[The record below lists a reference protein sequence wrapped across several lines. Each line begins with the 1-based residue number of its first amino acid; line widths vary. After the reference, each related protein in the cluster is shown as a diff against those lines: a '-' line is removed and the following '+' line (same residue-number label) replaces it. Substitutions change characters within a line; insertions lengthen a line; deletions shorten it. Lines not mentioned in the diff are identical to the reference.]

1 MDRTDDRS
9 AADAGGADTGDAD
22 ASSADTGPPAPA
34 TGPRTTAD
42 PRTEAGPDSRT
53 EAGPGPRTGAGAPTE
68 AATGPR
74 SGTEAGTGSPTA
86 TQAEP
91 DPVPDP
97 APESGPGTTAG
108 PAAADGSATPA
119 SADGTTPAITT
130 PRGRRPVVA
139 ALMLGMALAAID
151 GTIVSTA
158 VPQIVG
164 DLGGFT
170 VFSWLFSGYLL
181 AVTVTLPLYGKLSDT
196 FGRKPVL
203 IAGIILFLAGSL
215 LCAAAWNMAALIAFR
230 IVQGLGGGALQGT
243 IQTIAADLY
252 PLKERPRIQAR
263 LSTVWA
269 TSSVAGPVA
278 GGLLAGYAD
287 WRWIFLINLPVGA
300 VALWLVVRHLQEP
313 SRPRPATRPRVDWA
327 GALAVF
333 ATGALL
339 LTALVQGGVAWPW
352 FSAPSL
358 GLFGASA
365 LLAALTVVI
374 ERRAAEP
381 IIPGWVWR
389 RRTIASVNLALGAM
403 GLLMVAPT
411 VFLPTYAQSV
421 LGLGP
426 IAAGFVLSVMTL
438 SWPVSAAFSDR
449 VYNRIGFRRTAM
461 LGMGA
466 ALLILLAFPLLPYPG
481 EAWHPALLMLLL
493 GAALG
498 LFQLPLIVGVQSTVG
513 WAERGTTT
521 ASVLFCRQVG
531 QSIGAALFGAIA
543 NGVLAARL
551 LDAPVDG
558 LPGDLDAVAR
568 TLEDP
573 GAVSSAA
580 EYLRRAVDAAVD
592 YVYVGAAGA
601 AALALLALIT
611 LAPRRFP
618 VITEPSDSPTAPDP
632 AATPTASEA
641 APARQ
646 DR

>member
-1 MDRTDDRS
+1 M
-9 AADAGGADTGDAD
+9 GGADGDI
-22 ASSADTGPPAPA
+22 
-34 TGPRTTAD
+34 
-42 PRTEAGPDSRT
+42 EAIP
-53 EAGPGPRTGAGAPTE
+53 
-68 AATGPR
+68 
-74 SGTEAGTGSPTA
+74 
-86 TQAEP
+86 
-91 DPVPDP
+91 
-97 APESGPGTTAG
+97 G
-108 PAAADGSATPA
+108 PAAATSAAGAAPPGTAPAGAAPPGAAHPSPPANVTKPTEATAVSTAPEATAATPA
-119 SADGTTPAITT
+119 PEPAAVTPAAPATAATATAET

-139 ALMLGMALAAID
+139 ALMLGMALSAID

-164 DLGGFT
+164 DLGGFA

-181 AVTVTLPLYGKLSDT
+181 AMTVTLPVYGKLSDT

-203 IAGIILFLAGSL
+203 VAGIILFLVGSV

-230 IVQGLGGGALQGT
+230 VVQGLGGGALQGT
-243 IQTIAADLY
+243 VQTIAADLY
-252 PLKERPRIQAR
+252 PLKERPKIQAK

-269 TSSVAGPVA
+269 TSAVAGPA
-278 GGLLAGYAD
+278 IGGLLAAYAD

-300 VALWLVVRHLQEP
+300 IALWLVVRHLHEP
-313 SRPRPATRPRVDWA
+313 SRPRPAVRPRIDWA

-333 ATGALL
+333 ATGVLL

-352 FSAPSL
+352 LSAPSL

-365 LLAALTVVI
+365 VLAALTVAI
-374 ERRAAEP
+374 ERRAADP

-438 SWPVSAAFSDR
+438 SWPVSAALSNR
-449 VYNRIGFRRTAM
+449 VYNRIGFRLTAII
-461 LGMGA
+461 GMSA

-481 EAWHPALLMLLL
+481 AAWQPALIMLLL

-513 WAERGTTT
+513 WSERGTTT

-531 QSIGAALFGAIA
+531 QSVGAALFGAVA
-543 NGVLAARL
+543 NGVLASRL
-551 LDAPVDG
+551 TDAPVPG
-558 LPGDLDAVAR
+558 LPGDLDAISHA
-568 TLEDP
+568 LDDP
-573 GAVSSAA
+573 GSLSAA
-580 EYLRRAVDAAVD
+580 ATDHLRRAVDAAVD
-592 YVYVGAAGA
+592 HVYLGAAVA
-601 AALALLALIT
+601 AGLALLVLVV

-618 VITEPSDSPTAPDP
+618 ILEEGTESV
-632 AATPTASEA
+632 
-641 APARQ
+641 R
-646 DR
+646 